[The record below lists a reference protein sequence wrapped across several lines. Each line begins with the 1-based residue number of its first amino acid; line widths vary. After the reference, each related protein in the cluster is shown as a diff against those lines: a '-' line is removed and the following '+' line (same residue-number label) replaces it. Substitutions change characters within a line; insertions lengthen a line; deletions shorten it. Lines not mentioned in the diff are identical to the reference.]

1 MDKNVIARRVR
12 AFRKLKGHTQ
22 AELAE
27 LLGVSMAVLGS
38 IERGTRKPDI
48 KILQRISSILNID
61 SEELYTAKSGN
72 VERGR

>member
-1 MDKNVIARRVR
+1 MDRNLIARRVR

-22 AELAE
+22 AELAD

-48 KILQRISSILNID
+48 RILQRISSILHIEL
-61 SEELYTAKSGN
+61 EELHTTKSGH
-72 VERGR
+72 VERG

>member
-12 AFRKLKGHTQ
+12 AYRKLKGHTQ
-22 AELAE
+22 TELAE

-48 KILQRISSILNID
+48 RILNRISSILHID
-61 SEELYTAKSGN
+61 PEELYTTKSGN
-72 VERGR
+72 VERG

>member
-27 LLGVSMAVLGS
+27 MIGVSMAVLGS
-38 IERGTRKPDI
+38 IERGTRKPDM
-48 KILQRISSILNID
+48 KILQRISAILHVGI
-61 SEELYTAKSGN
+61 EELHVVKSGQ
-72 VERGR
+72 VERG